1 MYNLTIVLK
10 ETLVYPKIIVQSTNL
25 RHVIFFKRKDYLLT
39 PHCLVTKTKSSR
51 SQMFFKNSALKNFAI
66 FKGKYLCWSLIL
78 IKLQA
83 FRPATLLKRDSKTG
97 AFLRMLTIF

>member
-1 MYNLTIVLK
+1 
-10 ETLVYPKIIVQSTNL
+10 
-25 RHVIFFKRKDYLLT
+25 
-39 PHCLVTKTKSSR
+39 
-51 SQMFFKNSALKNFAI
+51 MFFKNSALKNFAI